1 MNRLIS
7 VATFTIAL
15 CLLVRISVAQP
26 QPAQASSMLDMTFPE
41 FEAAVSKTDVVLL
54 PLGSIEEHGTYLP
67 LQSDAITSLGLLND
81 VQRSLRA
88 RRIETIVGPPLNIG
102 LTAETGDFMRSGTY
116 LYPGSLTVRVDTFV
130 ALYLDVLRS
139 LHDNGLR
146 HAFLFS
152 GHGATSQGVAM
163 ARIAREAS
171 RTIPGMT
178 AYAMVPSES
187 IERFGLAPEP
197 SLLPL
202 QDFRN
207 FPLLTKLL
215 GSGSEPPRTTHAD
228 GAETSLM
235 LFYRPDMV
243 RSGYRNAPIGTS
255 TAFFAASQSGNRADN
270 PTGTGGFP
278 SDKASAAVGKQLLD
292 HRTAVLS
299 NVIARTLATKPSK

>member
-1 MNRLIS
+1 
-7 VATFTIAL
+7 
-15 CLLVRISVAQP
+15 
-26 QPAQASSMLDMTFPE
+26 MLDMTFPE

-54 PLGSIEEHGTYLP
+54 PLGSIEEHGAHVP
-67 LQSDAITSLGLLND
+67 LQSDAITSLGQFNE
-81 VQRSLRA
+81 VQRYLRA

-102 LTAETGDFMRSGTY
+102 LTADTGDFTRSGTY
-116 LYPGSLTVRVDTFV
+116 MYPGSLTVRVDTFV

-139 LHDNGLR
+139 LHDHGLR
-146 HAFLFS
+146 QAILFS
-152 GHGATSQGVAM
+152 GHSAPSQGVAM
-163 ARIAREAS
+163 ARIAREAT

-187 IERFGLAPEP
+187 IERFGLTSEP
-197 SLLPL
+197 SLLVL

-215 GSGSEPPRTTHAD
+215 GSGSEPPRTNHAD

-243 RSGYRNAPIGTS
+243 RSGYRNTPIGTS
-255 TAFFAASQSGNRADN
+255 SAFFAAGLSGNRADN

-292 HRTAVLS
+292 YRTALLGD
-299 NVIARTLATKPSK
+299 VIARTLAIKPSK